1 MAQSDKKIKFID
13 LRFVWGSFYFRYT
26 VLLYRLMIGVCTLS
40 VLLGCHKVILTLTL
54 SNPIWPRISFICSSD
69 SIPRILNHYPGY
81 SGLSMD
87 FQCISRFV
95 P

>member
-13 LRFVWGSFYFRYT
+13 LRFVLGSFYFRYT
-26 VLLYRLMIGVCTLS
+26 ILLYRLVIGVCTLS
-40 VLLGCHKVILTLTL
+40 VPLSCRKVILTLTL
-54 SNPIWPRISFICSSD
+54 SNSIWRRISFTCSSD

-81 SGLSMD
+81 SGLRMD
-87 FQCISRFV
+87 FKCISRFV